1 MSGSIIQSGITRRQ
15 SIAVQ
20 SALKTRALAGGGQV
34 LRRIQAEPNLQVDT
48 FQSQEILASQQ
59 VRDYRNG
66 VERGIISYASQLAPG
81 AQIDFFQGMLRRNY
95 ATVTA
100 YTAATIAA
108 VAGPPGT
115 FTRSVG
121 SWITDGFRI
130 GMVVRQTG
138 WTTTAVANNNRNY
151 RIIGL
156 TATVMT
162 VSGIGD
168 EAVVAKAAGDS
179 VTVTVVGKVTFIP
192 ATNQLRLYYTFE
204 DWLPDMTVPKAD
216 IYEDCR
222 IQTIGINVPATGM
235 ATISAQLL
243 ARNVVTLGAAHF
255 TAPAAANTTQS
266 VTGISG
272 MLRIAGVDVAIIT
285 SLSLQIAAQ
294 VGAEPNIGARQV
306 FDIVLGPLAING
318 NGSAMLTDYTFIDLM
333 RNETEAELI
342 LLMESDSTINAPFI
356 CVTLPRIRIQNP
368 TKSDGQMGLMQRFS
382 FVGLENTSSTAYEA
396 TSFMIQDSAA

>member
-20 SALKTRALAGGGQV
+20 SALKTRALAGGGTV
-34 LRRIQAEPNLQVDT
+34 LRRIQAEPNLQVDS

-59 VRDYRNG
+59 VRDFRNG

-95 ATVTA
+95 TAVTPFTGITV
-100 YTAATIAA
+100 AAA
-108 VAGPPGT
+108 AGPPGT
-115 FTRSVG
+115 FTRTGG
-121 SWITDGFRI
+121 SWLTDGFRV
-130 GMVVRQTG
+130 GMVVRSTG
-138 WTTTAVANNNRNY
+138 WATTAVANNNRNY
-151 RIIGL
+151 RIIAL

-162 VSGIGD
+162 VTGVGD
-168 EAVVAKAAGDS
+168 EVVATKAAGDS
-179 VTVTVVGKVTFIP
+179 VTFTVVGKVTFIP
-192 ATNQLRLYYTFE
+192 ATNQLRLYYTWE
-204 DWLPDMTVPKAD
+204 DWLPDMTAPKAD

-222 IQTIGINVPATGM
+222 VQTIGINIPATGM

-243 ARNVVTLGAAHF
+243 ARNVVTLNAAHF
-255 TAPAAANTTQS
+255 TAPAAASTVQS

-272 MLRIAGVDVAIIT
+272 LIRIGGVDVAILT
-285 SLSLQIAAQ
+285 SLSLQIAAL

-318 NGSAMLTDYTFIDLM
+318 NGSAMLTDYSYIDMM

-342 LLMESDSTINAPFI
+342 LLMESDSTLNAPFI
-356 CVTLPRIRIQNP
+356 CITLPRIRIQNP
-368 TKSDGQMGLMQRFS
+368 TKSDGQMGLMQRFQ
-382 FVGLENTSSTAYEA
+382 FVGLENTSSTAFEA